1 MVAKFFLLCY
11 TKIMKR
17 SDKVLAIAEL
27 ERLYPD
33 AKPALKYSTPYELL
47 VAVVLSAQCTDERVN
62 KVTEVLFQN
71 YSTPQTML
79 TLTQPELERYIFSCG
94 FYRMKAEH
102 ILSASKDIVEKFDGE
117 VPDTIEDLMSLA
129 GVGKKTANVVY
140 SVAFGGAAIAVDTH
154 VFRVSNRLGLAKG
167 KNPLEVESGLQKAIN
182 KELWSK
188 AHHWL
193 IYHGRQVCHSQRPDC
208 ENCTLNSLCDYYKK
222 K

>member
-1 MVAKFFLLCY
+1 MNKGEKQTAL
-11 TKIMKR
+11 
-17 SDKVLAIAEL
+17 AEL

-33 AKPALKYSTPYELL
+33 AKPALHYSTAYELL

-62 KVTEVLFQN
+62 KVTATLFEK
-71 YSTPQTML
+71 YSTPRAML
-79 TLTQPELERYIFSCG
+79 TLSQKELEGYIFSCG

-102 ILSASKDIVEKFDGE
+102 ILSASRDIIERFHGE
-117 VPDTIEDLMSLA
+117 VPGTVAELMSLA

-140 SVAFGGAAIAVDTH
+140 AVWFGGDAIAVDTH

-167 KNPLEVESGLQKAIN
+167 DTPERVEAGLNKAIP
-182 KELWSK
+182 KADWSK

-193 IYHGRQVCHSQRPDC
+193 IWHGRRVCHSQKPDC
-208 ENCTLNSLCDYYKK
+208 GACTLQGVCDFYKK